1 MRYIKLFEGFESSE
15 WDQVKNNINDMLT
28 ELKDNDLSYDI
39 HYLKD
44 ENSKSGE
51 TIIKI
56 VVVKNVESLEYSHPY
71 AFDLSLTYEPV
82 AFVVDYLKDKYARY
96 ERYLTSRSRNTYG
109 FKVDGFDVKY
119 SYFTPNSKLVE
130 LDKVNIDNR
139 TKLIGIVFIIEIKI
153 WN

>member
-1 MRYIKLFEGFESSE
+1 MRYIKLFEGFETSE
-15 WDQVKNNINDMLT
+15 WNQVKNNINDMLT

-39 HYLKD
+39 HSLKD

-51 TIIKI
+51 TIIQI
-56 VVVKNVESLEYSHPY
+56 VVVKNVDSLEYDRA

-119 SYFTPNSKLVE
+119 SYLTTNSKLVE

>member
-1 MRYIKLFEGFESSE
+1 MKYIKLFEGFEKSE
-15 WDQVKNNINDMLT
+15 WNQVKNNINDMLT

-56 VVVKNVESLEYSHPY
+56 VVVKNVDSFEYDS
-71 AFDLSLTYEPV
+71 ADFDLSLTYEPV

-139 TKLIGIVFIIEIKI
+139 TKLMGIVFIIEIKI
-153 WN
+153 WD